1 MRLRIEKIV
10 YPGRSLGRNEGKTVF
25 TDRGLPGELVEVEAR
40 AVKPT
45 YIDATTQ
52 LIVEPSAR
60 RTEPRCGHH
69 RACSPYQEMDY
80 ALQLETKTA
89 QVAEIL
95 AHDAGFEAA
104 IEAEPSPLVWGYRN
118 RLKLALHWEGDKPR
132 LAYHVPG
139 SQDAFVTVD
148 HCHLV
153 TDSMGGALRGARDAA
168 GEAGAREIEAVEVR
182 AGHPEGRPLIIYH
195 LSPGARAKAVRAA
208 AAALEA
214 RKTLAGIVAL
224 VTERRGVREMRLAG
238 RDFVKA
244 QIGDR
249 VFQIGAR
256 SFFQANAPQLEKAA
270 AAVHSRVRAL
280 GRPVVA
286 DLYCGIGTFG
296 LLLAGVAERVIGVE
310 SEPGNVADL
319 ERNIALNG
327 AGNVSVRQERSETW
341 VSHMAEEYVDAVVVD
356 PPRKGLDRPVVEALV
371 ARPVPLLAYL
381 SCNPSTLARDIKSLR
396 SAYEISGLRVYD
408 FFPQTPHIETLAFLE
423 RKKKAPGPG
432 PGRGRTRGEAHE

>member
-45 YIDATTQ
+45 YIDAETK
-52 LIVEPSAR
+52 LIVEPSPR

-69 RACSPYQEMDY
+69 RVCSPCQEMDY
-80 ALQLETKTA
+80 ALQLEIKTA

-95 AHDAGFEAA
+95 AHDAGLEAT
-104 IEAEPSPLVWGYRN
+104 IEAEPSPEIWGYRN
-118 RLKLALHWEGDKPR
+118 RLRLALSWDGDRPR

-139 SQDAFVTVD
+139 SRDAFVPLD

-153 TDSMGGALRGARDAA
+153 TDAMGGALRGARDAA
-168 GEAGAREIEAVEVR
+168 AEAGARDIEAVEVR
-182 AGHPEGRPLIIYH
+182 AGHPEGRPLIVYH
-195 LSPGARAKAVRAA
+195 LSPGARTGAVRAA
-208 AAALEA
+208 ARKLEA
-214 RKTLAGIVAL
+214 RKSLAGIVAL
-224 VTERRGVREMRLAG
+224 VTERRGVREIRLAG

-244 QIGDR
+244 QIGES
-249 VFQIGAR
+249 VFQVGAR
-256 SFFQANAPQLEKAA
+256 AFFQVNAPQLEKVAA
-270 AAVHSRVRAL
+270 AIQGRIRAL

-286 DLYCGIGTFG
+286 DLYAGIGTFG
-296 LLLAGVAERVIGVE
+296 LICAGAAERVIAVE
-310 SEPGNVADL
+310 SEPENVADL
-319 ERNIALNG
+319 ERNIALNR
-327 AGNVSVRQERSETW
+327 AGNVSVREGRSEAW
-341 VSHMAEEYVDAVVVD
+341 VGRMAEEYVDAVIVD
-356 PPRKGLDRPVVEALV
+356 PPRKGLDRAVVEALV

-396 SAYEISGLRVYD
+396 RAYQVAGLRIYD

-423 RKKKAPGPG
+423 RGKK
-432 PGRGRTRGEAHE
+432 